1 MADDDIAK
9 MPFEQ
14 AMAELEKIVG
24 DLEKG
29 QVPLEQSILIFERGE
44 KLKARCET
52 LLNQADARIEKIT
65 MGADGKAKGTTPLDV
80 D

>member
-1 MADDDIAK
+1 MADDDVGK
-9 MPFEQ
+9 MPFET
-14 AMAELEKIVG
+14 AMAELEKIVA

-29 QVPLEQSILIFERGE
+29 QVPLEQSIIIFERGE

-65 MGADGKAKGTTPLDV
+65 LSAEGKVKGSEPLDV